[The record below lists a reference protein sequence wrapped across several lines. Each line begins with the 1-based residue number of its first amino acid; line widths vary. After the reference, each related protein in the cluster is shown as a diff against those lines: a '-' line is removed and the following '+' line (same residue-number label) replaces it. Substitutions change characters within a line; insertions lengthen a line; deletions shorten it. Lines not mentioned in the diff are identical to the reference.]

1 MKFRLAGFVAVAMIL
16 GPLCGL
22 LLHEWLGSGAAAQA
36 AAADLSLVTTSFLHL
51 IKMIIAPLVFSTLT
65 VGVARMEGTATIA
78 RVGAKTL
85 GWFIF
90 ASLISMLIGIF
101 MVTLFKP
108 GVGLPAPPISAS
120 AAALPAPL
128 QLGDILDHIIP
139 SSIVQ
144 AMASNEILQIVVF
157 SILFGLAASSLGGSR
172 VAGLID
178 IIEQIGAVILKLT
191 GYVMALAPIAVFAAL
206 AATVLTQ
213 GIGML
218 LVYAKFIGSFYLALL
233 LLWTLLSC
241 AVFLSIGARVRHLLA
256 AIRSPVLIAFST
268 ASSEAAYP
276 RTLERLEDFGV
287 SPRIAAFVLPLGYS
301 FNLDG
306 STMYCA
312 FAVLFIAQ
320 IFHVDLSLHQEI
332 AMLLILM
339 VTSKGMAGVPRASL
353 MVIASTLT
361 YIGLPEQGL
370 VLIVAVD
377 HVLDMGR
384 SATNVVGNAVAS
396 TLVAKWENELG
407 PAKPEESGVR
417 SGVPFAADH
426 QDLVDADRIDQP

>member
-1 MKFRLAGFVAVAMIL
+1 MKSRLTWFVAAAML
-16 GPLCGL
+16 TGPLFGL
-22 LLHEWLGSGAAAQA
+22 ALHSWLGTGTGADTAAT
-36 AAADLSLVTTSFLHL
+36 DLSLVTTSFLHL

-65 VGVARMEGTATIA
+65 VGVARMEGSATIA

-90 ASLISMLIGIF
+90 ASLVSMTIGIF
-101 MVTLFKP
+101 MVQLFKP
-108 GVGLPAPPISAS
+108 GVGLPAPAS
-120 AAALPAPL
+120 AAAALPMSAAPSL
-128 QLGDILDHIIP
+128 KDTLDHLIP

-144 AMASNEILQIVVF
+144 AMAANEILQVVVF
-157 SILFGLAASSLGGSR
+157 SILFGLAASALGSR
-172 VAGLID
+172 VAPLID
-178 IIEQIGAVILKLT
+178 VIDQISLIILELT
-191 GYVMALAPIAVFAAL
+191 GYIMMLAPLAVFAAL

-213 GIGML
+213 GLGV
-218 LVYAKFIGSFYLALL
+218 LVIYAKFIGSFYLALL
-233 LLWTLLSC
+233 ILWAFLAFALFIGIGKRARRLLSE
-241 AVFLSIGARVRHLLA
+241 
-256 AIRSPVLIAFST
+256 IRSPVLIAFST

-320 IFHVDLSLHQEI
+320 IFHIDLSLHQQV
-332 AMLLILM
+332 AMLLLLM
-339 VTSKGMAGVPRASL
+339 VLSKGIAGVPRASL

-361 YIGLPEQGL
+361 YFGLPEQGL
-370 VLIVAVD
+370 VLIIAVD
-377 HVLDMGR
+377 HLLDMGR

-396 TLVAKWENELG
+396 ALVAKWENELSPSRPPQPNAPQAASP
-407 PAKPEESGVR
+407 PA
-417 SGVPFAADH
+417 A
-426 QDLVDADRIDQP
+426 

>member
-1 MKFRLAGFVAVAMIL
+1 MKSRLTWFVVAAMIA
-16 GPLCGL
+16 GPLFGL
-22 LLHEWLGSGAAAQA
+22 LLHAWLGPGAAADS

-65 VGVARMEGTATIA
+65 VGVARMEGTASIA

-90 ASLISMLIGIF
+90 ASLISMTIGIF
-101 MVTLFKP
+101 MVQLFKP
-108 GVGLPAPPISAS
+108 GMGLPVPHPV
-120 AAALPAPL
+120 AAAIPASTPPTL
-128 QLGDILDHIIP
+128 KDMLDHIIP

-144 AMASNEILQIVVF
+144 AMATNEILQIVVF
-157 SILFGLAASSLGGSR
+157 SILFGLAASSLGRR
-172 VAGLID
+172 VDGLID
-178 IIEQIGAVILKLT
+178 AIEQISLVILKLT
-191 GYVMALAPIAVFAAL
+191 GYIMTLAPIAVFAAL

-213 GIGML
+213 GMGVL

-233 LLWTLLSC
+233 VLWAFLAF
-241 AVFLSIGARVRHLLA
+241 AVFASLGKRVWLLLR

-276 RTLERLEDFGV
+276 RTLERLEQFGV

-320 IFHVDLSLHQEI
+320 IFHIDMSLHQQI

-339 VTSKGMAGVPRASL
+339 VLSKGIAGVPRASL

-361 YIGLPEQGL
+361 YFGLPEQGL

-377 HVLDMGR
+377 HLLDMGR

-396 TLVAKWENELG
+396 TLVAKWENELTVTR
-407 PAKPEESGVR
+407 PP
-417 SGVPFAADH
+417 
-426 QDLVDADRIDQP
+426 Q

>member
-16 GPLCGL
+16 GPLCGF
-22 LLHEWLGSGAAAQA
+22 LLHEWLGSAAAAQA
-36 AAADLSLVTTSFLHL
+36 VAADLSLVTTSFLHL

-90 ASLISMLIGIF
+90 ASLVSMLIGIF
-101 MVTLFKP
+101 MVSLFKP
-108 GVGLPAPPISAS
+108 GVGLPAPPIGSA

-144 AMASNEILQIVVF
+144 AMANNEILQIVVF
-157 SILFGLAASSLGGSR
+157 SILFGLAASSLGPR

-178 IIEQIGAVILKLT
+178 TIDEIGAVILKLT

-287 SPRIAAFVLPLGYS
+287 SPRIASFVLPLGYS

-353 MVIASTLT
+353 MVIASMLT
-361 YIGLPEQGL
+361 YFGLPEQGL

-396 TLVAKWENELG
+396 TLVAKWEHELG
-407 PAKPEESGVR
+407 PAKDVAR
-417 SGVPFAADH
+417 A
-426 QDLVDADRIDQP
+426 

>member
-1 MKFRLAGFVAVAMIL
+1 MKSRLTWFVAAAML
-16 GPLCGL
+16 TGPLFGL
-22 LLHEWLGSGAAAQA
+22 LLHAWLGAGDAADSA
-36 AAADLSLVTTSFLHL
+36 AAALSLVTTSFLHL

-65 VGVARMEGTATIA
+65 VGVARMEGTASIA

-85 GWFIF
+85 GWFVF
-90 ASLISMLIGIF
+90 ASLISMTIGIF
-101 MVTLFKP
+101 MVQLFKP
-108 GVGLPAPPISAS
+108 GVGLPAPH
-120 AAALPAPL
+120 AAAAIPAAAPPTL
-128 QLGDILDHIIP
+128 KDMLDHIIP

-144 AMASNEILQIVVF
+144 AMAANEILQIVVF
-157 SILFGLAASSLGGSR
+157 SILFGLAASALGSR

-178 IIEQIGAVILKLT
+178 AIDQISVVILKLT
-191 GYVMALAPIAVFAAL
+191 GYVMTLAPVAVFAAL
-206 AATVLTQ
+206 AATVLSQ
-213 GIGML
+213 GIGVL

-233 LLWTLLSC
+233 MLWGFLAF
-241 AVFLSIGARVRHLLA
+241 AVFASLGRRVWELLA

-276 RTLERLEDFGV
+276 RTLERLEQFGI

-320 IFHVDLSLHQEI
+320 IFHIDMPLHQQV

-339 VTSKGMAGVPRASL
+339 VLSKGIAGVPRASL

-361 YIGLPEQGL
+361 YFGLPEQGL

-377 HVLDMGR
+377 HLLDMGR

-396 TLVAKWENELG
+396 TLVAKWENELR
-407 PAKPEESGVR
+407 PAEAPG
-417 SGVPFAADH
+417 
-426 QDLVDADRIDQP
+426 

>member
-1 MKFRLAGFVAVAMIL
+1 MKSRLTWFVVAAMIA
-16 GPLCGL
+16 GPLFGL
-22 LLHEWLGSGAAAQA
+22 LLHAWLGPGAAADSA
-36 AAADLSLVTTSFLHL
+36 ALSLVTTSFLHL

-65 VGVARMEGTATIA
+65 VGVARMEGTASIA

-90 ASLISMLIGIF
+90 ASLISMTIGIF
-101 MVTLFKP
+101 MVQLFKP
-108 GVGLPAPPISAS
+108 GMGLPVPHSV
-120 AAALPAPL
+120 AAAIPASTPPTL
-128 QLGDILDHIIP
+128 KDMLDHIIP

-144 AMASNEILQIVVF
+144 AMATNEILQIVVF
-157 SILFGLAASSLGGSR
+157 SILFGLAASSLGRR
-172 VAGLID
+172 VDGLID
-178 IIEQIGAVILKLT
+178 AIEQISLVILKLT
-191 GYVMALAPIAVFAAL
+191 GYIMTLAPIAVFAAL

-213 GIGML
+213 GMGVL

-233 LLWTLLSC
+233 VLWAFLAF
-241 AVFLSIGARVRHLLA
+241 AVFASLGKRVWLLLR

-276 RTLERLEDFGV
+276 RTLERLEQFGV

-320 IFHVDLSLHQEI
+320 IFHIDMSLHQQI

-339 VTSKGMAGVPRASL
+339 VLSKGIAGVPRASL

-361 YIGLPEQGL
+361 YFGLPEQGL

-377 HVLDMGR
+377 HLLDMGR

-396 TLVAKWENELG
+396 TLVAKWENELTVTR
-407 PAKPEESGVR
+407 PP
-417 SGVPFAADH
+417 
-426 QDLVDADRIDQP
+426 Q

>member
-1 MKFRLAGFVAVAMIL
+1 MKFRLVGFVAIAMIL

-22 LLHEWLGSGAAAQA
+22 LLHEWLGSGAAAQS

-90 ASLISMLIGIF
+90 ASMISMLIGIF

-108 GVGLPAPPISAS
+108 GVGLPAPPITST

-128 QLGDILDHIIP
+128 QLGDILEHIIP

-144 AMASNEILQIVVF
+144 AMANNEILQIVVF
-157 SILFGLAASSLGGSR
+157 SILFGLAASSLGPR
-172 VAGLID
+172 VAGLIET
-178 IIEQIGAVILKLT
+178 IEQIGAVILKLT

-233 LLWTLLSC
+233 MLWTLLSC
-241 AVFLSIGARVRHLLA
+241 AVFMSIGTRVRHLLA

-320 IFHVDLSLHQEI
+320 IFHVDMSLHQEI

-396 TLVAKWENELG
+396 TLVAKWENELR
-407 PAKPEESGVR
+407 PAKP
-417 SGVPFAADH
+417 
-426 QDLVDADRIDQP
+426 

>member
-1 MKFRLAGFVAVAMIL
+1 MKLRLAGFVVAAMVA
-16 GPLCGL
+16 GPLFGL
-22 LLHEWLGSGAAAQA
+22 LLHEWLGAGAATDSA
-36 AAADLSLVTTSFLHL
+36 AGNLALVTTSFLHL

-65 VGVARMEGTATIA
+65 VGVARMQGGATIA

-90 ASLISMLIGIF
+90 ASLISMAIGIF
-101 MVTLFKP
+101 MVQLFKP
-108 GVGLPAPPISAS
+108 GEGLPIPPG
-120 AAALPAPL
+120 AAALPAAAAPTL
-128 QLGDILDHIIP
+128 KDTLDHIIP

-144 AMASNEILQIVVF
+144 AMAANEILQVVVF
-157 SILFGLAASSLGGSR
+157 SVLFGLAASALGAR
-172 VAGLID
+172 VAVLID
-178 IIEQIGAVILKLT
+178 AIEQIGIVILKLT
-191 GYVMALAPIAVFAAL
+191 GYIMALAPIAVFAAL
-206 AATVLTQ
+206 AATVLKQ
-213 GIGML
+213 GAGVL
-218 LVYAKFIGSFYLALL
+218 LVYAKFIGSFYFSLVT
-233 LLWTLLSC
+233 LW
-241 AVFLSIGARVRHLLA
+241 AFLSFALYAGIGGRAKDLLT

-276 RTLERLEDFGV
+276 RTLQRLEEFGV

-320 IFHVDLSLHQEI
+320 IFHIDLSLQQQV

-339 VTSKGMAGVPRASL
+339 VLSKGIAGVPRASL
-353 MVIASTLT
+353 MVIASTLA
-361 YIGLPEQGL
+361 YFGLPEQGL

-377 HVLDMGR
+377 HLLDMGR

-396 TLVAKWENELG
+396 TLVAKWENELRQ
-407 PAKPEESGVR
+407 PATGINGLPVSG
-417 SGVPFAADH
+417 G
-426 QDLVDADRIDQP
+426 

>member
-1 MKFRLAGFVAVAMIL
+1 MKSRLTWFVVAAMIA
-16 GPLCGL
+16 GPLFGL
-22 LLHEWLGSGAAAQA
+22 LLHAWLGPGAAADS

-65 VGVARMEGTATIA
+65 VGVARMEGTASIA

-90 ASLISMLIGIF
+90 ASLISMTIGIF
-101 MVTLFKP
+101 MVQLFKP
-108 GVGLPAPPISAS
+108 GMGLPVPHSV
-120 AAALPAPL
+120 AAAIPASTPPTL
-128 QLGDILDHIIP
+128 KDMLDHIIP

-144 AMASNEILQIVVF
+144 AMATNEILQIVVF
-157 SILFGLAASSLGGSR
+157 SILFGLAASSLGRR
-172 VAGLID
+172 VDGLID
-178 IIEQIGAVILKLT
+178 AIEQISLVILKLT
-191 GYVMALAPIAVFAAL
+191 GYIMTLAPIAVFAAL

-213 GIGML
+213 GMGVL

-233 LLWTLLSC
+233 VLWAFLAF
-241 AVFLSIGARVRHLLA
+241 AVFASLGKRVWLLLR

-276 RTLERLEDFGV
+276 RTLERLEQFGV

-312 FAVLFIAQ
+312 FAA
-320 IFHVDLSLHQEI
+320 LHQQI

-339 VTSKGMAGVPRASL
+339 VLSKGIAGVPRASL

-361 YIGLPEQGL
+361 YFGLPEQGL

-377 HVLDMGR
+377 HLLDMGR

-396 TLVAKWENELG
+396 TLVAKWENELTVTR
-407 PAKPEESGVR
+407 PP
-417 SGVPFAADH
+417 
-426 QDLVDADRIDQP
+426 Q

>member
-1 MKFRLAGFVAVAMIL
+1 MKSRLTWFVAAAMIA
-16 GPLCGL
+16 GPLFGL
-22 LLHEWLGSGAAAQA
+22 ALHSWLGAGTGADTAAT
-36 AAADLSLVTTSFLHL
+36 DLSLVTTSFLHL

-65 VGVARMEGTATIA
+65 VGVARMEGSATIA

-90 ASLISMLIGIF
+90 ASLVSMTIGIF
-101 MVTLFKP
+101 MVQLFKP
-108 GVGLPAPPISAS
+108 GVGLPAPPSA
-120 AAALPAPL
+120 AAALPMSAAPTL
-128 QLGDILDHIIP
+128 KDTLDHLIP

-144 AMASNEILQIVVF
+144 AMAANEILQVVVF
-157 SILFGLAASSLGGSR
+157 SILFGLAASALGSR
-172 VAGLID
+172 VAPLID
-178 IIEQIGAVILKLT
+178 AIDQISLIILKLT
-191 GYVMALAPIAVFAAL
+191 GYIMMLAPLAVFAAL

-213 GIGML
+213 GLGV
-218 LVYAKFIGSFYLALL
+218 LVIYAKFIGSFYLALL
-233 LLWTLLSC
+233 ILWAFLAFALFIGIGRRARRLLSD
-241 AVFLSIGARVRHLLA
+241 
-256 AIRSPVLIAFST
+256 IRSPVLIAFST

-320 IFHVDLSLHQEI
+320 IFHIELSLHQQV
-332 AMLLILM
+332 AMLLLLM
-339 VTSKGMAGVPRASL
+339 VLSKGIAGVPRASL

-361 YIGLPEQGL
+361 YFGLPEQGL
-370 VLIVAVD
+370 VLIIAVD
-377 HVLDMGR
+377 HLLDMGR

-396 TLVAKWENELG
+396 TLVAKWENELFPSRPPQPNAPQAAAP
-407 PAKPEESGVR
+407 PA
-417 SGVPFAADH
+417 D
-426 QDLVDADRIDQP
+426 

>member
-1 MKFRLAGFVAVAMIL
+1 MKSRLAWFVVAAMIA

-22 LLHEWLGSGAAAQA
+22 LLHRLLGSGPDA
-36 AAADLSLVTTSFLHL
+36 AAAAANLSLVTTSFLHL
-51 IKMIIAPLVFSTLT
+51 IKMIIAPLVFSTLS

-90 ASLISMLIGIF
+90 ASLISMTIGIF
-101 MVTLFKP
+101 MVQLFKP
-108 GVGLPAPPISAS
+108 GVGLSVPVYG
-120 AAALPAPL
+120 AAALPVSAPPSL
-128 QLGDILDHIIP
+128 KDILDHVIP

-144 AMASNEILQIVVF
+144 AMAANEILQVVVF
-157 SILFGLAASSLGGSR
+157 SILFGLAASSVGGR

-178 IIEQIGAVILKLT
+178 AIEQLSVVILKIT
-191 GYVMALAPIAVFAAL
+191 GYIMALAPIAVFAAL

-213 GIGML
+213 GLGVL
-218 LVYAKFIGSFYLALL
+218 LLYAKFIGSFYLALL
-233 LLWTLLSC
+233 ALW
-241 AVFLSIGARVRHLLA
+241 VFLSLAVFASIGSRARHLLA
-256 AIRSPVLIAFST
+256 AIRSPVLLAFST

-276 RTLERLEDFGV
+276 RTLERLEEFGV

-312 FAVLFIAQ
+312 FATLFIAQ
-320 IFHVDLSLHQEI
+320 VFHVDLSLHQQV

-339 VTSKGMAGVPRASL
+339 VTTKGMAGVPRASL

-361 YIGLPEQGL
+361 YFGLPEQGL

-377 HVLDMGR
+377 HLLDMGR
-384 SATNVVGNAVAS
+384 SATNVVGNAAAS
-396 TLVAKWENELG
+396 ALVAKWENELQ
-407 PAKPEESGVR
+407 PEQTRTG
-417 SGVPFAADH
+417 G
-426 QDLVDADRIDQP
+426 

>member
-1 MKFRLAGFVAVAMIL
+1 MKFRLAWFVALAMVL
-16 GPLCGL
+16 GPLFGL
-22 LLHEWLGSGAAAQA
+22 LLHGWLGNGPSAQT
-36 AAADLSLVTTSFLHL
+36 AAADLSLVTTAFLHL
-51 IKMIIAPLVFSTLT
+51 IKMIIAPLVFATLT

-85 GWFIF
+85 GWFVF
-90 ASLISMLIGIF
+90 ASMISMLIGIF

-108 GVGLPAPPISAS
+108 GVGLPVPAASAGVAPIS
-120 AAALPAPL
+120 APL
-128 QLGDILDHIIP
+128 QLADILEHIIP
-139 SSIVQ
+139 TSIVQ
-144 AMASNEILQIVVF
+144 AMANNEILQIVVF
-157 SILFGLAASSLGGSR
+157 SILFGLAASNLGRR

-178 IIEQIGAVILKLT
+178 AIEQIGAVILKLT
-191 GYVMALAPIAVFAAL
+191 GYVMALAPIAIFSAL
-206 AATVLTQ
+206 ASTVLTQ

-218 LVYAKFIGSFYLALL
+218 LVYAKFIGSFYLALA
-233 LLWTLLSC
+233 LLWSLLSL
-241 AVFLSIGARVRHLLA
+241 ALYLSIGARAMQLLA

-276 RTLERLEDFGV
+276 RTLERLEEFGV

-312 FAVLFIAQ
+312 FSVLFIAQ
-320 IFHVDLSLHQEI
+320 IFHIQFNLHQQV

-361 YIGLPEQGL
+361 YFGLPEQGL

-377 HVLDMGR
+377 HLLDMGR

-396 TLVAKWENELG
+396 TLVAKWENELR
-407 PAKPEESGVR
+407 PMKA
-417 SGVPFAADH
+417 
-426 QDLVDADRIDQP
+426 

>member
-1 MKFRLAGFVAVAMIL
+1 MTWFVLIAMIT
-16 GPLCGL
+16 GPAFGL
-22 LLHEWLGSGAAAQA
+22 LLHQWLGSGSAARS
-36 AAADLSLVTTSFLHL
+36 AAADLSLVTTAFLHL

-65 VGVARMEGTATIA
+65 VGVARMQGTATIA

-85 GWFIF
+85 ALFIF
-90 ASLISMLIGIF
+90 ASMISMLIGIF

-108 GVGLPAPPISAS
+108 GVGLPAPPSTAGAAPI
-120 AAALPAPL
+120 AAAP
-128 QLGDILDHIIP
+128 QLADILDHIIP
-139 SSIVQ
+139 VSIVQ
-144 AMASNEILQIVVF
+144 AMANNEILQIVVF
-157 SILFGLAASSLGGSR
+157 SILFGLAASSLGHR

-178 IIEQIGAVILKLT
+178 AIEQIGEVILKLT

-213 GIGML
+213 GIAML
-218 LVYAKFIGSFYLALL
+218 VVYTKFIGSFYLSLL
-233 LLWTLLSC
+233 VLWTLLSG
-241 AVFLSIGARVRHLLA
+241 AVFLSIGARARHLFA

-276 RTLERLEDFGV
+276 RTLERLEEFGI

-320 IFHVDLSLHQEI
+320 IFQIEFSLHQQI

-339 VTSKGMAGVPRASL
+339 VTTKGMAGVPRASL

-361 YIGLPEQGL
+361 YFGLPEQGL

-377 HVLDMGR
+377 HLLDMGR

-396 TLVAKWENELG
+396 TLVAKWENELR
-407 PAKPEESGVR
+407 PAKS
-417 SGVPFAADH
+417 
-426 QDLVDADRIDQP
+426 

>member
-1 MKFRLAGFVAVAMIL
+1 MKSRLTWFVVAAML
-16 GPLCGL
+16 TGPLFGL
-22 LLHEWLGSGAAAQA
+22 LLNRWLGAGPAADSV
-36 AAADLSLVTTSFLHL
+36 AADLSLVTTSFLHL

-65 VGVARMEGTATIA
+65 VGVARMEGTASIA

-90 ASLISMLIGIF
+90 ASLISMTIGIF
-101 MVTLFKP
+101 MVQLFKP
-108 GVGLPAPPISAS
+108 GVGLAAPPALTS
-120 AAALPAPL
+120 ALPPAAPPTL
-128 QLGDILDHIIP
+128 KDMLDHIIP

-144 AMASNEILQIVVF
+144 AMATNEILQIVVF
-157 SILFGLAASSLGGSR
+157 SILFGLAASSLGGR
-172 VAGLID
+172 VTGLID
-178 IIEQIGAVILKLT
+178 AIEQLSVVILKMT

-206 AATVLTQ
+206 ATTVLTQ
-213 GIGML
+213 GLGVL
-218 LVYAKFIGSFYLALL
+218 LIYAKFIGSFYLALL
-233 LLWTLLSC
+233 VLW
-241 AVFLSIGARVRHLLA
+241 VFLSSAVFASIGGRARHLLA

-320 IFHVDLSLHQEI
+320 IFHIDLSLHQQI

-339 VTSKGMAGVPRASL
+339 VLSKGIAGVPRASL
-353 MVIASTLT
+353 MIIASTLT
-361 YIGLPEQGL
+361 YFGLPEQGL

-377 HVLDMGR
+377 HLLDMGR

-396 TLVAKWENELG
+396 TLVAKWENELAPG
-407 PAKPEESGVR
+407 PA
-417 SGVPFAADH
+417 
-426 QDLVDADRIDQP
+426 Q

>member
-1 MKFRLAGFVAVAMIL
+1 MTWYVLIAMIT
-16 GPLCGL
+16 GPVFGL
-22 LLHEWLGSGAAAQA
+22 LLHEWLGSGPAASR
-36 AAADLSLVTTSFLHL
+36 AAADLSLVTTAFLHL
-51 IKMIIAPLVFSTLT
+51 IKMIIAPLVFATLT
-65 VGVARMEGTATIA
+65 VGVARMEGTGTIA

-85 GWFIF
+85 AWFVF

-108 GVGLPAPPISAS
+108 GVGLPAPSSTTGAAPI
-120 AAALPAPL
+120 AAAP
-128 QLGDILDHIIP
+128 QLTDILDHIIP
-139 SSIVQ
+139 VSIVQ
-144 AMASNEILQIVVF
+144 AMANNEILQIVVF
-157 SILFGLAASSLGGSR
+157 SILFGLAASSLGRR

-178 IIEQIGAVILKLT
+178 SIEQIGDVILKLT

-218 LVYAKFIGSFYLALL
+218 LVYAKFIGSFYLSLL

-241 AVFLSIGARVRHLLA
+241 AVFFSIGARAVRLFA

-276 RTLERLEDFGV
+276 RTLERLEEFGI

-320 IFHVDLSLHQEI
+320 IFHIDFSVHQQI

-339 VTSKGMAGVPRASL
+339 VTTKGMAGVPRASL

-361 YIGLPEQGL
+361 YFGLPEQGL
-370 VLIVAVD
+370 VMIVAVD
-377 HVLDMGR
+377 HLLDMGR

-396 TLVAKWENELG
+396 TLVAKWENELR
-407 PAKPEESGVR
+407 PASSES
-417 SGVPFAADH
+417 PLAA
-426 QDLVDADRIDQP
+426 

>member
-1 MKFRLAGFVAVAMIL
+1 MKHRLTWFVIIAMITGPVAGWSLRMAL
-16 GPLCGL
+16 GPGATA
-22 LLHEWLGSGAAAQA
+22 ESLG
-36 AAADLSLVTTSFLHL
+36 ADFALVTSSFLRL

-65 VGVARMEGTATIA
+65 VGVARMEGTTTIA

-85 GWFIF
+85 AWFVF
-90 ASLISMLIGIF
+90 ASLVSMSIGIF
-101 MVTLFKP
+101 MVELFQP
-108 GVGLPAPPISAS
+108 GAGLPVPQSV
-120 AAALPAPL
+120 AAALPVASPPTL
-128 QLGDILDHIIP
+128 KDILEHVIP
-139 SSIVQ
+139 SSFVQ
-144 AMASNEILQIVVF
+144 AMATNEILQIVVF
-157 SILFGLAASSLGGSR
+157 SILFGLAASSLGKR

-178 IIEQIGAVILKLT
+178 AIEQLSVVILKIT
-191 GYVMALAPIAVFAAL
+191 GYVMALAPVAVFSAL

-213 GIGML
+213 GPGVL
-218 LVYAKFIGSFYLALL
+218 LVYTKFIGSFYLSLL
-233 LLWTLLSC
+233 LLWLFLTLVLFAGIGSRVLRLLS
-241 AVFLSIGARVRHLLA
+241 

-276 RTLERLEDFGV
+276 RTLERLQEFGV
-287 SPRIAAFVLPLGYS
+287 SRRIAAFVLPLGYS

-320 IFHVDLSLHQEI
+320 IFHIELSLHQKV

-361 YIGLPEQGL
+361 YFGLPEQGL

-377 HVLDMGR
+377 HLLDMGR

-396 TLVAKWENELG
+396 ALVARWENEL
-407 PAKPEESGVR
+407 
-417 SGVPFAADH
+417 AAAPSVTLEIRDDARHDVLLHDDDDDEH
-426 QDLVDADRIDQP
+426 QRQ